1 MNHPQS
7 EQSRIINDETFRTE
21 LFPDLLLLDEGKLYF
36 FYLIGDNSNEA
47 LTTIFSHSPF
57 TILAST
63 TEAGRWLAHVGL
75 ISQKPRM
82 AINYA
87 QNTSN
92 QTVPQKIGTLMRKRK
107 LDFLYYQQDPLRP
120 TFPNK
125 TTQAITNRA
134 P

>member
-1 MNHPQS
+1 MCLQQNNYKWHNITPQIHTLGYIGLTG
-7 EQSRIINDETFRTE
+7 SRHRE
-21 LFPDLLLLDEGKLYF
+21 P
-36 FYLIGDNSNEA
+36 GDNSNEA